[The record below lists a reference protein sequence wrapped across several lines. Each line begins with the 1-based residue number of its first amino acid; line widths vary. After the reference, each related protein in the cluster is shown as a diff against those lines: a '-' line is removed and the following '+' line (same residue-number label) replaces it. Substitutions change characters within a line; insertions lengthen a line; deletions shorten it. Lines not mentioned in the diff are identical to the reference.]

1 VTGVLDGRAV
11 VVTGGATGIGLAIS
25 RRMLADGA
33 SLLVGALTE
42 EEAKKGIDVLAAEF
56 PGATVASFAGD
67 LAQPGCADELL
78 DTAVT
83 AVGGIYALVNNAG
96 GGVIRPTLEHTEETL
111 RATVDNNLWTT
122 LRATLA
128 FLPHL
133 VERGGG
139 RIVNIGAESVRNGLT
154 AHAVYNAAKGGV
166 HAFAVGLAREFA
178 HAGVAVNTVAP
189 SYTLTP
195 ELAAAIAAGELPGVL
210 EPVVRDAVDL
220 IPMGRPAEPDEIAGA
235 VAYLL
240 RPEAGFVT
248 GQTISVNGGS
258 SMA

>member
-1 VTGVLDGRAV
+1 MLGGRAV
-11 VVTGGATGIGLAIS
+11 VVTGGATGIGLAIT

-33 SLLVGALTE
+33 SVLVGALSE
-42 EEAKKGIDVLAAEF
+42 DEAKRAAGALDADVVTFVGNLAEPGVADDLLAA
-56 PGATVASFAGD
+56 AV
-67 LAQPGCADELL
+67 
-78 DTAVT
+78 DTF
-83 AVGGIYALVNNAG
+83 GGVYALVNNAG

-111 RATVDNNLWTT
+111 RATIDNNLWTT
-122 LRATLA
+122 LRASLA

-133 VERGGG
+133 VAQGGG

-166 HAFAVGLAREFA
+166 HALAVGLAREFA
-178 HAGVAVNTVAP
+178 HAGVSVNTVAP

-195 ELAAAIAAGELPGVL
+195 ELAAAIEAGELPTVL
-210 EPVVRDAVDL
+210 EPVVSDAVDL
-220 IPMGRPAEPDEIAGA
+220 IPMGRPADPDEVAGA